1 VAILAIILSHIYD
14 SDDVHNYPTEGVLPM
29 KWCTLKKKKCVTEV
43 GCDEYRTSLCESF
56 LMCDHVTFKVWN
68 TKTKRWEL

>member
-1 VAILAIILSHIYD
+1 
-14 SDDVHNYPTEGVLPM
+14 M

-43 GCDEYRTSLCESF
+43 GCDEYETNSCESF

-68 TKTKRWEL
+68 AKTKRWDL